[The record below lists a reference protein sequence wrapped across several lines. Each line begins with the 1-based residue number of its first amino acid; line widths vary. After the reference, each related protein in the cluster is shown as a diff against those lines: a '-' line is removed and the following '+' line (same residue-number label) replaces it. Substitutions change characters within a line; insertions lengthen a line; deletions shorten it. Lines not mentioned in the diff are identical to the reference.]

1 MAPGI
6 REGVIG
12 ASSHPLW
19 ASHPQAVS
27 WEDRSSL
34 KEHLIVKAHVSFDPF
49 FDPPLN
55 LSSLA
60 VPRPGALWM
69 FRAVSF
75 FPFYSFRTCVR
86 KPLEF
91 AFCLASFQRGKIN
104 RKQVPRNK

>member
-34 KEHLIVKAHVSFDPF
+34 KEHLIVKARVSFDPF

-75 FPFYSFRTCVR
+75 FPFLLISNVCKKT
-86 KPLEF
+86 P
-91 AFCLASFQRGKIN
+91 
-104 RKQVPRNK
+104 